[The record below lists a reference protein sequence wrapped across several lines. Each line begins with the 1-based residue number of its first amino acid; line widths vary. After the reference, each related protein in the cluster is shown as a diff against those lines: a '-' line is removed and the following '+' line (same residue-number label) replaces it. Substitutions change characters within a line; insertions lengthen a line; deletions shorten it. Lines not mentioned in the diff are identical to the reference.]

1 MNMREEESAMKTLR
15 LLMPQWQGGEDG
27 SEFPGQVYPLG
38 ARLLAWLAPQS
49 NAPLIEV
56 PVAPWTGAVP
66 VNDGGVFWRKEI
78 LRQLRAARSIL
89 DAFAPDRVITFGGD
103 CLISQAPFSYL
114 IERYNGKIGIVW
126 IDAHPDVTT
135 PRDFDHAHAMVLG
148 NLLGEGEPSMAREVK
163 MPCTPEQVVLVGV
176 DNVLPHERESIDRLG
191 IKTIASKEVV
201 GSSQALTGWINDN
214 GFERIAIHLDLDV
227 LDPNFFRSLL
237 FSNPGV
243 KEHIEAERGKTRLE
257 DITRVLRDISAQ
269 ATVVGMS
276 FAEYMPW
283 DALNLK
289 KMFNALSFMK

>member
-1 MNMREEESAMKTLR
+1 MREEESTMKTLR

-49 NAPLIEV
+49 NAPLMEV

-66 VNDGGVFWRKEI
+66 VKDGGVFWRKEI

-135 PRDFDHAHAMVLG
+135 PRDFDHAHAMALG

-163 MPCTPEQVVLVGV
+163 MRCSPEQVVLVGV

-191 IKTIASKEVV
+191 IKTIASKEMV

-227 LDPNFFRSLL
+227 LDPVFFRSLL
-237 FSNPGV
+237 FNNPGV
-243 KEHIEAERGKTRLE
+243 EEHIEAERGKTRLE

-269 ATVVGMS
+269 TTVVGMS

>member
-1 MNMREEESAMKTLR
+1 MREEESTMKTLR

-27 SEFPGQVYPLG
+27 SEFPGQIYPLG
-38 ARLLAWLAPQS
+38 ARLLAWLAPPS

-66 VNDGGVFWRKEI
+66 VKDGGVFWRKEI

-163 MPCTPEQVVLVGV
+163 MHCTPEQVVLVGV

-237 FSNPGV
+237 FNNPGV
-243 KEHIEAERGKTRLE
+243 EEHIEAERGKTRLE

-289 KMFNALSFMK
+289 KMLHALSFLK